1 MNSHKLCFILLL
13 LGSTCAPALSS
24 NSPAIEFTEAEKG
37 GEVEVLARITDQDG
51 DLISATLYA
60 LEEETLDVLWT
71 EHRIIQGGNATL
83 TFFWP
88 RQSWRATNGTDYVQ
102 PVLAVNTIDMPPEE
116 AHYLVYSSPCI
127 MKLIPGGQEI
137 TALAYFDNNGVF
149 HSLTDLSGNSFY
161 KSNEFLMATSPET
174 SYGSYI
180 RNNITP
186 IVGVTT
192 LSFLRLNLNEGLSPL
207 PALILDRSPIHHYT
221 LRLEKEG
228 VGPVPYI
235 LEVEAD
241 DASGNRSRKL
251 SKNLA

>member
-1 MNSHKLCFILLL
+1 MNSRKLCFILLL
-13 LGSTCAPALSS
+13 LGSMCAPALSQS
-24 NSPAIEFTEAEKG
+24 SPAIEFTEAEKEG
-37 GEVEVLARITDQDG
+37 GVEVMARITDVDA
-51 DLISATLYA
+51 DLVSATFYV

-71 EHRIIQGGNATL
+71 EHRIIQGGDIAL

-102 PVLAVNTIDMPPEE
+102 PVLVVNTIDMPPEE
-116 AHYLVYSSPCI
+116 APYLVYSAPCI
-127 MKLIPGGQEI
+127 MKLTPGEQGT
-137 TALAYFDNNGVF
+137 TALAYFDNDGIF

-161 KSNEFLMATSPET
+161 KSNELLAATSPEA

-180 RNNITP
+180 RNNITL

-192 LSFLRLNLNEGLSPL
+192 LSFLKLNLEEGLSPL

-221 LRLEKEG
+221 LLQEKVSAES
-228 VGPVPYI
+228 VPYI

-241 DASGNRSRKL
+241 DTSGNRSRKL
-251 SKNLA
+251 SKNPA